1 MFVEEPIASIIAFV
15 CSTLGCVIS
24 LLNIYKHSTSY
35 TQPGKQRAI
44 LRILGIV
51 PVYAI
56 GSFLSMVF
64 HRDALYFDTIR
75 DIYEAWVINSF
86 LNLILAYGGGENEIC
101 VKMAM
106 DPGSIRHPWPLCCLP
121 PIQLGSKF
129 MRSCKKGCLQFVVIK
144 PIFAIMSLIMYGL
157 DRFDEPW
164 YQFLLQSVYNVS
176 YTVALYS
183 LLLFYLAT
191 HNLLHE
197 ISPVFKFF
205 AVKIVIFATYYQSL
219 AVAAV
224 PGVPHELSQRWNN
237 FILCCEMSL
246 FAVLH
251 FVAFPAKEFS
261 QGAMVTSFYSAF
273 ADAVNLQD
281 VGRDLGTNFN
291 SKYQNY
297 ASASGGAMVSPAI
310 ALSKKQNPSSDE
322 SMEASHP
329 QMVVEDDISFQVS
342 EDDFRKGIAAR
353 DEENSAKKEQ
363 QNHDAFKDQNAAAKK
378 ENPAEAKRD
387 EDYDVTDSS
396 EPV

>member
-1 MFVEEPIASIIAFV
+1 
-15 CSTLGCVIS
+15 
-24 LLNIYKHSTSY
+24 
-35 TQPGKQRAI
+35 
-44 LRILGIV
+44 
-51 PVYAI
+51 
-56 GSFLSMVF
+56 
-64 HRDALYFDTIR
+64 
-75 DIYEAWVINSF
+75 
-86 LNLILAYGGGENEIC
+86 
-101 VKMAM
+101 MAM
-106 DPGSIRHPWPLCCLP
+106 DPGSIKLSVASVLLATHSIR
-121 PIQLGSKF
+121 IEIYAQLQ
-129 MRSCKKGCLQFVVIK
+129 KGCLQFVVIK

-157 DRFDEPW
+157 DRFENPW

-176 YTVALYS
+176 YTVAPYS

>member
-1 MFVEEPIASIIAFV
+1 
-15 CSTLGCVIS
+15 
-24 LLNIYKHSTSY
+24 
-35 TQPGKQRAI
+35 
-44 LRILGIV
+44 
-51 PVYAI
+51 
-56 GSFLSMVF
+56 
-64 HRDALYFDTIR
+64 
-75 DIYEAWVINSF
+75 
-86 LNLILAYGGGENEIC
+86 
-101 VKMAM
+101 
-106 DPGSIRHPWPLCCLP
+106 
-121 PIQLGSKF
+121 
-129 MRSCKKGCLQFVVIK
+129 
-144 PIFAIMSLIMYGL
+144 MYGL